1 MFGYGS
7 LIWKIDFP
15 TIRRVTGYVSGY
27 HRTMEWADEVH
38 RGVPGQQSR
47 TAAIFRS
54 EDPTER
60 VWGVAYEISQD
71 YWDRVLEEKVGYR
84 ERGGYNTDDVEFHQF
99 DANATTVKDKIIV
112 TLFLGD
118 KSSPNY
124 KPGTIDELA
133 HHIVRAI
140 GASGT
145 NLEYLYQT
153 AESVRMIL
161 PPGETDKHLFELEA
175 ACKALELK
183 EKQKYTL
190 KTETVHLDEKYEN
203 RREMLLKIFK
213 TVDKNM
219 DRQMGLPEF
228 QNLAINKLNLNESM
242 ESIKEKFN
250 AIDVDKNGKL
260 STREFIEYFLAEL
273 QEKEKEFK
281 DEYAKFGSHMT
292 NLHSFEHA
300 LLLYETMEGMKSKT
314 SAEMSLKELLLENKE
329 IVENMRI
336 RTKPKARM
344 VLEFFFPETIG
355 EAMKLWFGKSPEND
369 ENIKNRFSCLNR
381 QALNGELDDWVN
393 TATDCLALV
402 IVLTQFTRSIYR
414 GTPQMFSGD
423 NKALGVTMLAMF
435 HGYTKA
441 LTPLQN
447 IFLPCVTLSCQEN
460 KHCHELVV
468 INWVN
473 YISPKLPA
481 DDPLRIVQKNFKN
494 NLAIMNKFGRFPHR
508 NAVLGRQSTPEEE
521 EFLNAIKAHGSTE
534 VTFKEDGTV
543 ERSDKDDGLDNA
555 ISAMLVNK
563 F

>member
-1 MFGYGS
+1 
-7 LIWKIDFP
+7 
-15 TIRRVTGYVSGY
+15 
-27 HRTMEWADEVH
+27 
-38 RGVPGQQSR
+38 
-47 TAAIFRS
+47 
-54 EDPTER
+54 
-60 VWGVAYEISQD
+60 
-71 YWDRVLEEKVGYR
+71 
-84 ERGGYNTDDVEFHQF
+84 
-99 DANATTVKDKIIV
+99 
-112 TLFLGD
+112 
-118 KSSPNY
+118 
-124 KPGTIDELA
+124 
-133 HHIVRAI
+133 
-140 GASGT
+140 
-145 NLEYLYQT
+145 
-153 AESVRMIL
+153 MIL

-175 ACKALELK
+175 ACKALEMK

-219 DRQMGLPEF
+219 DRQMGLTEF

-273 QEKEKEFK
+273 QEEEKEFK

-344 VLEFFFPETIG
+344 VLEFYFPETIG

-414 GTPQMFSGD
+414 GTPQMFSG
-423 NKALGVTMLAMF
+423 KSCSV
-435 HGYTKA
+435 H
-441 LTPLQN
+441 TPLC
-447 IFLPCVTLSCQEN
+447 LTTDV
-460 KHCHELVV
+460 
-468 INWVN
+468 
-473 YISPKLPA
+473 
-481 DDPLRIVQKNFKN
+481 
-494 NLAIMNKFGRFPHR
+494 
-508 NAVLGRQSTPEEE
+508 
-521 EFLNAIKAHGSTE
+521 
-534 VTFKEDGTV
+534 
-543 ERSDKDDGLDNA
+543 
-555 ISAMLVNK
+555 
-563 F
+563 